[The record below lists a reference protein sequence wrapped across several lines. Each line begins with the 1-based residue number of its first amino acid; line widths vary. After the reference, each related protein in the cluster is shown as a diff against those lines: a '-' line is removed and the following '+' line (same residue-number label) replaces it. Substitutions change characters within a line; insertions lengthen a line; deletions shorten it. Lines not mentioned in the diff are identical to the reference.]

1 MGQVMDTV
9 VRVVAVP
16 ARVWV
21 TVPGTQVQVKHSA
34 GRTGWCRLHEDGSV
48 TFADSGLAWVTRPA
62 RW

>member
-1 MGQVMDTV
+1 MRRVMDTV

-16 ARVWV
+16 AHVWV
-21 TVPGTQVQVKHSA
+21 TVPGTQVQVKQSA

-48 TFADSGLAWVTRPA
+48 TFADAGLAWVTRPA

>member
-21 TVPGTQVQVKHSA
+21 TVPGTQ
-34 GRTGWCRLHEDGSV
+34 GYD
-48 TFADSGLAWVTRPA
+48 
-62 RW
+62 